1 MDGMK
6 SYRTF
11 VKGLD
16 EEIEGGIPQGHVV
29 LIAGPPG
36 TMKSSLAYSMLF
48 HNAAK
53 KKIRGMY
60 FTLEQSRKS
69 LEFQMSRLNMDP
81 KTVTDTLRVQ
91 DLSRIR
97 KGIDE
102 VRGRPRFGRETER
115 PWLEV
120 LKKILEDMRETEKYE
135 LLAIDSLPILE
146 IISKLKDR
154 RIQLFHFFE
163 WLRDLGLTTL
173 VITETSPQI
182 GEVHDEDFLAD
193 GVINVIMEK
202 VGDIDVYR
210 RVRIVKLR
218 GVNHNTGFF
227 TLEYKQDRFQ
237 VSQVI

>member
-1 MDGMK
+1 MEAMK
-6 SYRTF
+6 SHRTF

-29 LIAGPPG
+29 LLAGPPG
-36 TMKSSLAYSMLF
+36 TMKSSLAYSMLY
-48 HNAAK
+48 HNASVDK
-53 KKIRGMY
+53 TRGMY

-81 KTVTDTLRVQ
+81 KLVTDTLRVQ

-102 VRGRPRFGRETER
+102 VRGRPRFGKETER

-120 LKKILEDMRETEKYE
+120 LKKILEDLREADKYE

-173 VITETSPQI
+173 IITETSPQI
-182 GEVHDEDFLAD
+182 GHVQDEDYLAD
-193 GVINVIMEK
+193 GVIHVLMEK

-210 RVRIVKLR
+210 RIRVVKLR

>member
-1 MDGMK
+1 MEEMK
-6 SYRTF
+6 GYRTY

-36 TMKSSLAYSMLF
+36 TMKSSLAYSILY
-48 HNAAK
+48 HNAAQK
-53 KKIRGMY
+53 KVRSMY
-60 FTLEQSRKS
+60 FTLEQSRRS
-69 LEFQMSRLNMDP
+69 LEFQMSRLSMDP
-81 KTVTDTLRVQ
+81 KLVMDSLRVQ

-120 LKKILEDMRETEKYE
+120 MKKILEDLKETENFE
-135 LLAIDSLPILE
+135 LLAVDSLPILE
-146 IISKLKDR
+146 IISRLKDR

-163 WLRDLGLTTL
+163 WLRDLDLTTII
-173 VITETSPQI
+173 ITETSPQI

-193 GVINVIMEK
+193 GVIHVLMEK

-210 RVRIVKLR
+210 RIRIVKLR

-227 TLEYKQDRFQ
+227 TLEYKQGRFQ

>member
-1 MDGMK
+1 MEEMK
-6 SYRTF
+6 GYRTY

-16 EEIEGGIPQGHVV
+16 EEIEGGIPQGHVI

-36 TMKSSLAYSMLF
+36 TMKSSLAYSILY
-48 HNAAK
+48 HNAAQK
-53 KKIRGMY
+53 KVRSMY
-60 FTLEQSRKS
+60 FTLEQSRRS
-69 LEFQMSRLNMDP
+69 LEFQMSRLSMDP
-81 KTVTDTLRVQ
+81 KLVMDSLRVQ

-120 LKKILEDMRETEKYE
+120 MKKILEDLKETENFE
-135 LLAIDSLPILE
+135 LLAVDSLPILE
-146 IISKLKDR
+146 IISRLKDR

-163 WLRDLGLTTL
+163 WLRDLDLTTII
-173 VITETSPQI
+173 ITETSPQI

-193 GVINVIMEK
+193 GVIHVLMEK

-210 RVRIVKLR
+210 RIRIVKLR

-227 TLEYKQDRFQ
+227 TLEYKQGRFQ

>member
-1 MDGMK
+1 MEAMK

-36 TMKSSLAYSMLF
+36 TMKSSLAYSMLY
-48 HNAAK
+48 HNASEEK
-53 KKIRGMY
+53 TRGMY

-81 KTVTDTLRVQ
+81 KLVTETLRVQ

-102 VRGRPRFGRETER
+102 VRGRPRFGKETER

-120 LKKILEDMRETEKYE
+120 LKKILEDLREADKYE

-173 VITETSPQI
+173 IITETSPQI
-182 GEVHDEDFLAD
+182 GEVQDEDYLAD
-193 GVINVIMEK
+193 GVIHVLMEK

>member
-1 MDGMK
+1 MK
-6 SYRTF
+6 AYRTF

-16 EEIEGGIPQGHVV
+16 EEMEGGIPQGHVV

-36 TMKSSLAYSMLF
+36 TMKSSLAYSILYN
-48 HNAAK
+48 NAANK
-53 KKIRGMY
+53 RTRGLY

-69 LEFQMSRLNMDP
+69 LEFQMSRMNMDP
-81 KTVTDTLRVQ
+81 KTVSGVLRVQ

-102 VRGRPRFGRETER
+102 LRGRPRFGKEMER
-115 PWLEV
+115 PWMDV
-120 LKKILEDMRETEKYE
+120 LKKILEDLREAENYE
-135 LLAIDSLPILE
+135 LLAVDSLPILE

-163 WLRDLGLTTL
+163 WLRDLNLTTFI
-173 VITETSPQI
+173 VTETSPQM
-182 GEVHDEDFLAD
+182 GEVHDEDYLAD
-193 GVINVIMEK
+193 GVIHVLMEK
-202 VGDIDVYR
+202 VGEIDVYR
-210 RVRIVKLR
+210 RIRIVKLR

-227 TLEYKQDRFQ
+227 TLEYKVDGFQ

>member
-1 MDGMK
+1 MK

-36 TMKSSLAYSMLF
+36 TMKSSLAYSMLY
-48 HNAAK
+48 HNAAQK
-53 KKIRGMY
+53 KTRGMY

-69 LEFQMSRLNMDP
+69 LEFQMARLNMDP
-81 KTVTDTLRVQ
+81 KLVTDTLRVQ

-102 VRGRPRFGRETER
+102 VRGRPRFGKETER
-115 PWLEV
+115 PWLDV
-120 LKKILEDMRETEKYE
+120 LKKILEDLRESEKYE

-146 IISKLKDR
+146 IISKLRDR

-173 VITETSPQI
+173 TITETSPQV
-182 GEVHDEDFLAD
+182 GGVQDEDFLAD
-193 GVINVIMEK
+193 GVIHLLMEK

-210 RVRIVKLR
+210 RIRIVKLR

-227 TLEYKQDRFQ
+227 TLEYKQNRFQ

>member
-1 MDGMK
+1 MK
-6 SYRTF
+6 TYKTY
-11 VKGLD
+11 VKGFD
-16 EEIEGGIPQGHVV
+16 GEIEGGIPEGHVV
-29 LIAGPPG
+29 LITGPPG
-36 TMKSSLAYSMLF
+36 TMKSSLAYSILF
-48 HNAAK
+48 RNALK
-53 KKIRGMY
+53 ENIRSIY
-60 FTLEQSRKS
+60 LTLEQSRRS

-81 KTVTDTLRVQ
+81 KLVTNILRVQ

-102 VRGRPRFGRETER
+102 LKGRPRFDKEAER

-120 LKKILEDMRETEKYE
+120 LKKILEDLKETEDFE

-146 IISKLKDR
+146 IISRIKER

-163 WLRDLGLTTL
+163 WLRDLGLT
-173 VITETSPQI
+173 VFVVTEASPGI
-182 GEVHDEDFLAD
+182 GDVKDEDFLAD
-193 GVINVIMEK
+193 GLIHLLMEK

-210 RVRIVKLR
+210 RIRVVKLR

-227 TLEYKQDRFQ
+227 TLEYKGDSFQ